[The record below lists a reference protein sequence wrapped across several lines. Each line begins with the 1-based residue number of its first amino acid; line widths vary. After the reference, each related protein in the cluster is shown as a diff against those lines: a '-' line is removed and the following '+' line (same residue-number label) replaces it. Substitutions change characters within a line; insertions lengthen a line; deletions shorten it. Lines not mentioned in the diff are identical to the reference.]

1 MMERWFGG
9 PPACGGWGERQ
20 AVGGLGAG
28 EGAMCGGGGPGSRG
42 PRVAERVAWRVLEGT
57 GRAVGRD
64 DAVRGAAGKGREGQS
79 VLSKDVKDETTRRR
93 RLPELWY
100 GHGTRRGMAVMGA
113 CVAWDR
119 SG

>member
-1 MMERWFGG
+1 MGG
-9 PPACGGWGERQ
+9 GADGRR
-20 AVGGLGAG
+20 AVGWERAMMPGAAEANQGWVGRGAG
-28 EGAMCGGGGPGSRG
+28 RAT
-42 PRVAERVAWRVLEGT
+42 WRMQEGT
-57 GRAVGRD
+57 GRVVGRD
-64 DAVRGAAGKGREGQS
+64 NAVRGDAVKGREGQS
-79 VLSKDVKDETTRRR
+79 VLSKEVKDETTRRR

>member
-1 MMERWFGG
+1 MTTHGSESHMQESS
-9 PPACGGWGERQ
+9 Q
-20 AVGGLGAG
+20 ALKATCN
-28 EGAMCGGGGPGSRG
+28 MC
-42 PRVAERVAWRVLEGT
+42 LEAAARFDAHAVFFCENLEIVHLNCST

-64 DAVRGAAGKGREGQS
+64 DAVRGAADKGREGQS
-79 VLSKDVKDETTRRR
+79 VLSKDVKDEATRRR

>member
-1 MMERWFGG
+1 MSSGG
-9 PPACGGWGERQ
+9 EPW
-20 AVGGLGAG
+20 L
-28 EGAMCGGGGPGSRG
+28 RG
-42 PRVAERVAWRVLEGT
+42 PWVAGKVARRVLEGT
-57 GRAVGRD
+57 GRVVGRD
-64 DAVRGAAGKGREGQS
+64 DAVRGAADKGREGQS
-79 VLSKDVKDETTRRR
+79 VLSKDVKDEATRRR

>member
-1 MMERWFGG
+1 MSSGG
-9 PPACGGWGERQ
+9 EPLL
-20 AVGGLGAG
+20 LGSWVAG
-28 EGAMCGGGGPGSRG
+28 K
-42 PRVAERVAWRVLEGT
+42 VARRVLEGT
-57 GRAVGRD
+57 GRVVGWD
-64 DAVRGAAGKGREGQS
+64 DAVRGSAGNGREGQS
-79 VLSKDVKDETTRRR
+79 VLSKEVKDETTRRR

>member
-9 PPACGGWGERQ
+9 PPAWEGRCRRQ
-20 AVGGLGAG
+20 
-28 EGAMCGGGGPGSRG
+28 GGGGPGSHDGATCSAGEPGGCRPWG
-42 PRVAERVAWRVLEGT
+42 AGMVAGMVLEGT
-57 GRAVGRD
+57 GRAVGRV
-64 DAVRGAAGKGREGQS
+64 DAARGAADKGREGQS